1 MTRSPWPRFGGPGVS
16 PEVPV
21 IFDRYRLMQH
31 AKHGDGVITEYPN
44 PHELARTS
52 FALVG
57 SGVHMWIEGLAPD
70 RHWVPAGRSKR
81 EGLRS
86 WLIDHFAECGPCSLA
101 ASAKIGDDPDRLAF
115 LGLNP
120 APEPEIT
127 VERGRPSDEHYPKA
141 GSHLWNEFAYLA
153 IEAGGYSDLTA
164 VNPYTGDRC
173 HTFACRTGGTLA
185 GEWIDNPYTCLRNL
199 IDAMERV
206 DFLGKTARSADDPSQ
221 QAEDEYLPA
230 QTFEG
235 DIDAPA
241 MAVDDDPIDRQDEA
255 RGDFTPGSS
264 G

>member
-1 MTRSPWPRFGGPGVS
+1 M
-16 PEVPV
+16 
-21 IFDRYRLMQH
+21 IFDRYRLAQH
-31 AKHGDGVITEYPN
+31 AGPVDGVIAEYPN
-44 PHELARTS
+44 PHELARTC

-57 SGVHMWIEGLAPD
+57 SGVHMWVEGLAAG
-70 RHWVPAGRSKR
+70 RRWVPVGKSKR

-86 WLIDHFAECGPCSLA
+86 WLIDHFAECALCALA

-120 APEPEIT
+120 APAEPEIT
-127 VERGRPSDEHYPKA
+127 VTRGRPSDPHYPTA
-141 GSHLWNEFAYLA
+141 RAHEWGEFAYLA

-173 HTFACRTGGTLA
+173 HTFACRTGGTLD

-206 DFLGKTARSADDPSQ
+206 NFLGGTARSADDPGV
-221 QAEDEYLPA
+221 PA
-230 QTFEG
+230 GG
-235 DIDAPA
+235 DDPNLA
-241 MAVDDDPIDRQDEA
+241 DDDPIDRQDEA
-255 RGDFTPGSS
+255 RGDFTPGSD